1 MEILKNFDLKS
12 LNTLQLQSFAEF
24 YAELRSEA
32 DIHEILADSSLKKV
46 PKRVLGGGSNLVMPT
61 LVQGLVLKIS
71 NQGKTLLKE
80 DSTHWYVQA
89 SAGENWHDFVQW
101 TLAQGY
107 WGLENLSLIPGTAG
121 AAPIQNIGA
130 YGVEVK
136 DFIESVSAISL
147 RDGSKK
153 VFSNTECEFAYRD
166 SYFKNN
172 GRDQWIIWD
181 VTFKLPKENRL
192 ALDYGDIRKEAERL
206 GNEINPRTIAQ
217 AVINIRQSKLPDPK
231 HIANVGSFFKNP
243 IIPTSLRD
251 QLLNNYPQLVSF
263 QYGESQC
270 KLAAGWLID
279 QAGWKGKSSGPVGMF
294 EKQALVLVNRGNATA
309 DDVWDLA
316 KQVSA
321 DVYAKFG
328 VEIEPEPIRW

>member
-12 LNTLQLQSFAEF
+12 LNTLQLQAFAEF
-24 YAELRSEA
+24 YAELHSEE
-32 DIHEILADSSLKKV
+32 DIQYILADASFKNIS
-46 PKRVLGGGSNLVMPT
+46 KRVLGGGSNLVMPT
-61 LVQGLVLKIS
+61 LVKGLVLRIS
-71 NQGKTLLKE
+71 NKGKALTKE
-80 DSTHWYVQA
+80 DSTHWYVQV

-136 DFIESVSAISL
+136 DFIDSVSAISL

-153 VFSNTECEFAYRD
+153 VFSNSDCEFAYRD
-166 SYFKNN
+166 SFFKNA
-172 GRDQWIIWD
+172 GKDQWIIWD

-206 GNEINPRTIAQ
+206 GTGLNPRTVAQ

-231 HIANVGSFFKNP
+231 QIANAGSFFKNP
-243 IIPTSLRD
+243 IVPTALRD
-251 QLLNNYPQLVSF
+251 QLLNSYPHLVSF
-263 QYGESQC
+263 QYGESHC

-294 EKQALVLVNRGNATA
+294 EKQALVLVNRGEATA
-309 DDVWDLA
+309 DDVWGLA
-316 KQVSA
+316 QQVSS
-321 DVYAKFG
+321 DVYSKFG
-328 VEIEPEPIRW
+328 VKIEPEPIRW

>member
-1 MEILKNFDLKS
+1 MEIFKNFDLKS
-12 LNTLQLQSFAEF
+12 LNTLQLQAFAEF
-24 YAELRSEA
+24 YTELHLEE
-32 DIHEILADSSLKKV
+32 DFQHVLANTSLQNI

-61 LVQGLVLKIS
+61 LVKGLVLKVS
-71 NQGKTLLKE
+71 NKGKKLLKE
-80 DSTHWYVQA
+80 DSNHWYIQV
-89 SAGENWHDFVQW
+89 SAGENWHEFVQW
-101 TLAQGY
+101 CLSQGY

-130 YGVEVK
+130 YGIEVK
-136 DFIESVSAISL
+136 DFIESVSALSL
-147 RDGSKK
+147 ADGSKK
-153 VFSNTECEFAYRD
+153 VFSNSDCEFAYRD
-166 SYFKNN
+166 SYFKNA
-172 GRDQWIIWD
+172 GKDQWLIWD
-181 VTFKLPKENRL
+181 VTFKLPKTNRL

-206 GNEINPRTIAQ
+206 GTGLNPRTVAQ

-231 HIANVGSFFKNP
+231 QIANAGSFFKNP

-251 QLLNNYPQLVSF
+251 QLLSSYPQLVSF
-263 QYGESQC
+263 QYGEAQC

-294 EKQALVLVNRGNATA
+294 EKQALVLVNRGEATA
-309 DDVWDLA
+309 DDVWGLA